1 MRARRSIFWAVFS
14 DGVCVTIT
22 VYEILLYAAGMF
34 ALWAVPGPVW
44 VALTAR
50 TLAGGFASAWPLAV
64 GVVLGDA
71 IWPLTAIFGLTWIL
85 SVYGDFL
92 SVLRWIAAAI
102 FIVMGILLLGKSGAV
117 SADGRLTKPGRLAG
131 FLTGVAVVIGNPK
144 AILFY
149 MGMLPGFFDL
159 TRLTGWDIA
168 VILAVSSAIPLA
180 GNLGLALFLDRA
192 RRLLSDPKS
201 IRRLNVISG
210 LLLIVVGIVIPF
222 T

>member
-1 MRARRSIFWAVFS
+1 M
-14 DGVCVTIT
+14 TIT
-22 VYEILLYAAGMF
+22 LAEILLYAAGMF

-92 SVLRWIAAAI
+92 SVLRWVAAAI
-102 FIVMGILLLGKSGAV
+102 FVVMGVLLLGKSGQL

-131 FLTGVAVVIGNPK
+131 FLTGLAVVIGNPK

-159 TRLTGWDIA
+159 PRLTGWDIA
-168 VILAVSSAIPLA
+168 IILAVSAAIPLA

-210 LLLIVVGIVIPF
+210 LLLIAVGIVIPF

>member
-1 MRARRSIFWAVFS
+1 M
-14 DGVCVTIT
+14 TISLS
-22 VYEILLYAAGMF
+22 EILLYAAGML

-92 SVLRWIAAAI
+92 SILRWVAAAI
-102 FIVMGILLLGKSGAV
+102 FVVMGMLLLGKSGEV

-131 FLTGVAVVIGNPK
+131 FLTGLAVVIGNPK

-168 VILAVSSAIPLA
+168 VILAVSAAIPLA
-180 GNLGLALFLDRA
+180 GNLCLALFLDRA

-210 LLLIVVGIVIPF
+210 LLLIAVGIVIPF

>member
-1 MRARRSIFWAVFS
+1 M
-14 DGVCVTIT
+14 TIT
-22 VYEILLYAAGMF
+22 LQQILLYAVGMM
-34 ALWAVPGPVW
+34 ALWVVPGPVW

-71 IWPLTAIFGLTWIL
+71 IWPLAAIFGLSWIL

-92 SVLRWIAAAI
+92 GVLRWVAAAI
-102 FIVMGILLLGKSGAV
+102 FVIMGVMLLGKSGAL

-131 FLTGVAVVIGNPK
+131 FLTGLAVVIGNPK

-168 VILAVSSAIPLA
+168 LILVVSAAIPLA
-180 GNLGLALFLDRA
+180 GNLALALFLDRA

-210 LLLIVVGIVIPF
+210 LLLIAVGIVIPF

>member
-1 MRARRSIFWAVFS
+1 M
-14 DGVCVTIT
+14 TIT
-22 VYEILLYAAGMF
+22 LAEILLYAAGMF

-71 IWPLTAIFGLTWIL
+71 IWPLTAIFGLTWVL

-92 SVLRWIAAAI
+92 SVLRWVAAAI
-102 FIVMGILLLGKSGAV
+102 FVVMGIILLGKSGQL

-131 FLTGVAVVIGNPK
+131 FLTGLAVVIGNPK

-168 VILAVSSAIPLA
+168 IILAVSAAIPLA

-210 LLLIVVGIVIPF
+210 LLLIAVGIVIPF

>member
-1 MRARRSIFWAVFS
+1 M
-14 DGVCVTIT
+14 TIT
-22 VYEILLYAAGMF
+22 LQQVLLYAAGMF

-64 GVVLGDA
+64 GAVLGDA

-85 SVYGDFL
+85 SIYGDL
-92 SVLRWIAAAI
+92 LNVLGWVAAAI
-102 FIVMGILLLGKSGAV
+102 FVIMGVMLLGKSGDV

-131 FLTGVAVVIGNPK
+131 FLTGLAVVIGNPK

-168 VILAVSSAIPLA
+168 AILAISAAIPLV
-180 GNLGLALFLDRA
+180 GNLGLALFLDRV
-192 RRLLSDPKS
+192 RKLLSDPAS
-201 IRRLNVISG
+201 IRRVNVVSG
-210 LLLIVVGIVIPF
+210 LLLIAVGIVIPL